1 MAFDVL
7 TCSDFCCSLQSGGP
21 YWDVLLGRKDGLVA
35 NQSGADNGL
44 PAPFEPI
51 DSIIKKFADV
61 GLNTTD
67 VVVLSGN

>member
-1 MAFDVL
+1 M
-7 TCSDFCCSLQSGGP
+7 
-21 YWDVLLGRKDGLVA
+21 GRRDGLVA

-51 DSIIKKFADV
+51 DSIIQKFNAV

-67 VVVLSGN
+67 IVVLSGKLDLTKSYFYLYVMFQSLDVDQFSCS

>member
-1 MAFDVL
+1 
-7 TCSDFCCSLQSGGP
+7 
-21 YWDVLLGRKDGLVA
+21 VA

-51 DSIIKKFADV
+51 DSIIQKFNAV

-67 VVVLSGN
+67 VVVLSGKSHE

>member
-1 MAFDVL
+1 M
-7 TCSDFCCSLQSGGP
+7 
-21 YWDVLLGRKDGLVA
+21 A

-51 DSIIKKFADV
+51 SSIIKKFNDV

-67 VVVLSGN
+67 VVVLSGIIIVMSTNQSINFMVQYLFCLLR